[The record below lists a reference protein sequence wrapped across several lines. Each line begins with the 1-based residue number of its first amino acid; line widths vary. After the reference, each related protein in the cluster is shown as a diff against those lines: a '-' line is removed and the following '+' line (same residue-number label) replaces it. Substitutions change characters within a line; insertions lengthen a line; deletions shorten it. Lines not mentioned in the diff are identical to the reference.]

1 MELSGSYTFEAP
13 KAVVW
18 NSLMDPNTLARVLPG
33 CEKLE
38 ETGPNEYEG
47 LLKVKVGPVQGDFQG
62 KIQLIDVR
70 APDSYSMT
78 VDGQGAPGFMKAQ
91 GNVRLEENGPK
102 TVLHYDGTAQVGGR
116 LAGVGQRLLDSS
128 AKALTRQSLD
138 GLHKQ
143 IKARQAV
150 EAAPAVASVS
160 SASPTP
166 ETATPYPAYAYEEI
180 QAPSE
185 LEFAWGVARNMFEDL
200 VPEGKRPLV
209 LAGVVGLGLLIFMN
223 WWSNMIAKKVVKRLR
238 KAKWQS

>member
-1 MELSGSYTFEAP
+1 MDLSGSYSFEAP
-13 KAVVW
+13 KEVVW
-18 NSLMDPNTLARVLPG
+18 NSLMDPHTLARVLPG

-47 LLKVKVGPVQGDFQG
+47 VLKVKVGPVQGDFQG
-62 KIQLIDVR
+62 KIKLDDVQS
-70 APDSYSMT
+70 PDSYSMT
-78 VDGQGAPGFMKAQ
+78 VDGQGAPGFMKAH
-91 GNVRLEENGPK
+91 GNVRLEENGPQ

-143 IKARQAV
+143 IKARQVAEAMPAAAPV
-150 EAAPAVASVS
+150 SSGHRTPEAA
-160 SASPTP
+160 TP
-166 ETATPYPAYAYEEI
+166 LPAYAYEEV

-185 LEFAWGVARNMFEDL
+185 LEFALGVARNMFEDL

-209 LAGVVGLGLLIFMN
+209 LTGLVGLVLFIFMN

-238 KAKWQS
+238 KAK